1 MKTTPIAPLIA
12 EAGLLPAT
20 TLLNDRQRKYVA
32 RLVGLPEGHQAKNV
46 LPTKITN
53 GNQEE
58 EPDEDYTP
66 CQVKP
71 VRAGLGTRLAK
82 GIQDVIDEKNGMEIV
97 KETTKTVEGTVLIKD
112 RETATNE
119 VKEAST
125 LSGILFTDGSRLDSG
140 HAGCSMVWK
149 KPDEEWHQERYH
161 MGNWKE
167 IFDAELYAIAEAL
180 KLAFRRNIRNPTNI
194 ETVQV
199 YSDSTAALQRIKDPN
214 PAPGQW
220 IMEKIVE
227 MEHQIMEIGHRGEY
241 KGVPGHANI
250 KGNEIAD
257 AAARIAAKH
266 PIQRQ
271 IRRLQAKEHF
281 TSLSHLHRYNKR
293 RRPQKK
299 VR

>member
-1 MKTTPIAPLIA
+1 MK
-12 EAGLLPAT
+12 
-20 TLLNDRQRKYVA
+20 
-32 RLVGLPEGHQAKNV
+32 
-46 LPTKITN
+46 
-53 GNQEE
+53 
-58 EPDEDYTP
+58 
-66 CQVKP
+66 
-71 VRAGLGTRLAK
+71 
-82 GIQDVIDEKNGMEIV
+82 IV